1 MVSDAISSLQEWN
14 TQYTYNCMTE
24 QYESNKINRRLRNIE
39 NKIFKHQDQFF
50 KSRVRLL
57 HQGFGYFVK
66 LKQREGG
73 MSDAKTQK
81 LPIHS

>member
-57 HQGFGYFVK
+57 HQGFGYFEK